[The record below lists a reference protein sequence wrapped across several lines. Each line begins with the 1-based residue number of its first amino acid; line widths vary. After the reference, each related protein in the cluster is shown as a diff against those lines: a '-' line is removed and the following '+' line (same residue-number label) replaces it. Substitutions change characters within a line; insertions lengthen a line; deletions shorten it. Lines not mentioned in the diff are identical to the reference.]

1 MGAAFARLSRQEL
14 DYEGGTEMFDIGDRV
29 VHPIHGAGLV
39 KGIKKQDLLEQYHRY
54 YVIDLAVDDRT
65 LMIPV
70 GNAEEIGLRSIS
82 QEPVLSQVWHTLDA
96 TADTLSNDYKKRQKR
111 IQEKLKTGNLIKV
124 AEVIR
129 DLSTLER
136 EDHLTSFDTK
146 LLDRAQQFLACELAL
161 VEGVQV
167 SEAEQMIY
175 ETLDSGMELVGAQS
189 GEEAAGEGIAE
200 DDRSVSTHQRV
211 RQLVERAL
219 KRLHPGDDSGTQKP
233 AKRRV
238 GQA

>member
-1 MGAAFARLSRQEL
+1 
-14 DYEGGTEMFDIGDRV
+14 MFDVGDKV

-70 GNAEEIGLRSIS
+70 SNAEEIGLRSIS
-82 QEPVLSQVWHTLDA
+82 QRAALSQVWHTLGA
-96 TADTLSNDYKKRQKR
+96 AAKTLLDDYRKRQER
-111 IQEKLKTGNLIKV
+111 IQEKLKTGDVIKV

-129 DLSTLER
+129 DLSALKR

-146 LLDRAQQFLACELAL
+146 LFERAQQFLAGEVAL

-167 SEAEQMIY
+167 SEAERMIY
-175 ETLDSGMELVGAQS
+175 ETLDNGVGSPEAQ
-189 GEEAAGEGIAE
+189 GEEAAEE
-200 DDRSVSTHQRV
+200 STVTETHQPILTNRKI
-211 RQLVERAL
+211 RQLAKQAM
-219 KRLHPGDDSGTQKP
+219 KRLHPG
-233 AKRRV
+233 
-238 GQA
+238 